1 MDTKR
6 ITLTGLIKLRI
17 TQAELAAARELAAR
31 SGLTISELVRLLLR
45 LAVSGEIE
53 VRK

>member
-1 MDTKR
+1 MNTKR
-6 ITLTGLIKLRI
+6 INLTGLAKLRI
-17 TQAELAAARELAAR
+17 SQAELAAARELAAR
-31 SGLTISELVRLLLR
+31 SGLTLSELIRLLLR